1 MFYPYK
7 KYYSKNTRRRFY
19 NIQRHFFRWYKAI
32 KSSITR
38 ISGKNTWLSGCR
50 SLLYSGRL
58 AAMLT
63 PSAEILQFW
72 GAPAL
77 LAGVIIS
84 AFLGA
89 LIGKKIVKKH
99 LLPDM

>member
-1 MFYPYK
+1 
-7 KYYSKNTRRRFY
+7 
-19 NIQRHFFRWYKAI
+19 
-32 KSSITR
+32 
-38 ISGKNTWLSGCR
+38 
-50 SLLYSGRL
+50 
-58 AAMLT
+58 MLT

-84 AFLGA
+84 AFFGA
-89 LIGKKIVKKH
+89 MIGKKIVKKH